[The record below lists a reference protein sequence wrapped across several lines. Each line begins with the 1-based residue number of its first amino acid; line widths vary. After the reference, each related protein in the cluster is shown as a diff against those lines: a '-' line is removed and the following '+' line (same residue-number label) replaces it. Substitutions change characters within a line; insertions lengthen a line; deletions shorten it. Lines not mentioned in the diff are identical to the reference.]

1 MLIHGSVMKRRRSSF
16 SLIAIVFALLLTLV
30 TAAPGGAAWIDD
42 SVPAGAWTA
51 AERGDQ
57 WLWVS
62 NNPAAF
68 SGALAHQSALVS
80 GIHNHYF
87 SGASTKLTV
96 YAGNTLFTLVY
107 LNPTSPPREIML
119 LWFDGS
125 TWMHG
130 AYWGE
135 NLIPW
140 GVNGTAS
147 QRRIGDLPRTGEWV
161 RLEVPA
167 HLVDLEGRTVS
178 GMHFVLYDG
187 QVTWDYSGKTTNGPL
202 PMLSLWPFDTT
213 ASEDNDSGGFYLLR
227 SGDKSGE
234 LTVYLN
240 IGGTAYN
247 GFDYETI
254 GNPITFAAG
263 QETVQINIQPFNDWE
278 RESTET
284 VVLSILPD
292 PTYTLSSTNGG
303 TVTITDNDV
312 TPVVTVAAAPWNASE
327 GAAQPNS
334 PRYGVFTIERTGD
347 QSRSL
352 TVHFALGGTA
362 SNGIDYM
369 QITNSTRIIPDA
381 GGDQIFV
388 VPIDDTE
395 IEGTENVV
403 ITLLPDPAYIVG
415 ITNTASLNILDDDPN
430 NRPTVTIRA
439 EPLNASET
447 DRRYG
452 IFEFE
457 RSGGNLN
464 EALTVH
470 FNYEGTATRDIDYES
485 SRPDTYI
492 TFPPDAIGVQLYV
505 TPIEDVEIEG
515 TETIVLRLLMPD
527 DGTYRIGS
535 SNVAT
540 VLLQDNDHEGL
551 PTVDVYTDDST
562 TRERHEPP
570 PALPDWGGFRFVRS
584 GGTSAELT
592 VQFTVSGTAS
602 NGVDYERI
610 TNSITFPAGVF
621 SAGFSIKPLDDA
633 LAEGPETVV
642 VTLATNA
649 AYAAGSDRTT
659 VTILDDDG
667 GPPKLLLRRETNGIV
682 DVAVQGEFGRTYR
695 LDASTDLVNWTQV
708 SDDQV
713 MQSYP
718 VVFRDADAP
727 DYPRRFYRVIQV
739 Q

>member
-1 MLIHGSVMKRRRSSF
+1 MKRSLVKVSF
-16 SLIAIVFALLLTLV
+16 SLFSFFSLLIPTL
-30 TAAPGGAAWIDD
+30 APGEMPWVEDG
-42 SVPAGAWTA
+42 VPAGAWIA

-62 NNPAAF
+62 SNPTPF
-68 SGALAHQSALVS
+68 SGALAHQSASVA

-87 SGASTKLTV
+87 SGASTKLAV
-96 YAGNTLFTLVY
+96 NAHDTLFTHVY
-107 LNPTSPPREIML
+107 LNPANPPREIML

-125 TWMHG
+125 SWAHG

-147 QRRIGDLPRTGEWV
+147 QRRIGDLPTAGAWV

-167 HLVDLEGRTVS
+167 SLVDLGGRMVS

-187 QVTWDYSGKTTNGPL
+187 QVTWDYTGKRTNGP
-202 PMLSLWPFDTT
+202 PPVLSLWPFDTT
-213 ASEDNDSGGFYLLR
+213 ASEDNDGGGFYLVR

-254 GNPITFAAG
+254 GNPVTFAAG
-263 QETVQINIQPFNDWE
+263 QETVQINVQPINDWE

-292 PTYTLSSTNGG
+292 PSYIVSSTNGG

-312 TPVVTVAAAPWNASE
+312 TPVVTVVASPWSASE
-327 GAAQPNS
+327 GAAEPNS
-334 PRYGVFTIERTGD
+334 PRYGVFTIQRTGD
-347 QSRSL
+347 QTRSL
-352 TVHFALGGTA
+352 TVYFALSGTA
-362 SNGIDYM
+362 SNGVDYEP
-369 QITNSTRIIPDA
+369 ITNSTRIIPDA

-403 ITLLPDPAYIVG
+403 ITVLPNPAYIVG

-430 NRPTVTIRA
+430 DKPTVTIRA

-470 FNYEGTATRDIDYES
+470 FNYEGTATLGTDYES
-485 SRPDTYI
+485 SRPDTYL
-492 TFPPDAIGVQLYV
+492 TFPPEAIGVQLYV
-505 TPIEDVEIEG
+505 TPIDDVEIEG
-515 TETIVLRLLMPD
+515 TETIVLRLLMPE
-527 DGTYRIGS
+527 DGTYRTGS
-535 SNVAT
+535 SNIAT
-540 VLLQDNDHEGL
+540 VLLEDNDHDGL
-551 PTVDVYTDDST
+551 PTVDVYADDST
-562 TRERHEPP
+562 AREHQEPP

-592 VQFTVSGTAS
+592 VQFSASGTAS
-602 NGVDYERI
+602 NGVDYEQI

-621 SAGFSIKPLDDA
+621 SVGFSIKPLDDG

-642 VTLATNA
+642 VTLGTNA
-649 AYAAGSDRTT
+649 AYAAGRNQAAT

-667 GPPKLLLRRETNGIV
+667 GPPRLLIRRDNSGVV

-695 LDASTDLVNWTQV
+695 LEGSTDLVNWTQI
-708 SDDQV
+708 SNDQV

-718 VVFRDADAP
+718 LVFRDAEAP
-727 DYPRRFYRVIQV
+727 DYPRRFYRAIQL